1 MSTTTTDTYT
11 AAIGAF
17 HPTSTSTN
25 YNYVE
30 NLLVQNCTINGS
42 GSAIYLRAYSSSSST
57 YRSTG
62 NRILN
67 NTIKDYYY
75 YGIYF
80 DYYHSDPQ
88 VVGNDLEQRVAG
100 SNNNGYGIYF
110 YRTQEGGLIAKNR
123 VVGRGYGI
131 NIYYYIN
138 YYSINTNRLKIH
150 NNMVTMVEPATS
162 STQDQYGIRAYYR
175 VKYLDVYNNSINI
188 IPRNDA
194 NNDQYGLHLDYYNS
208 SYDIDWRIRNN
219 LVQVDKSANGGTPG
233 RPWLIWNDNDA
244 MITQMDNNV
253 YFSHHTSGNTFRWDN
268 VDRDWNSLPKT
279 TFNANSLWGEAY
291 YVSPTDL
298 HARSHKAYLAGAN
311 LGILDDFD
319 GEARGATPCIGAD
332 EYPAPPPEY
341 DIQVTKTL
349 GNYADNKWA
358 RLEGVAAHTV
368 RAIVENIGLKDN
380 PSTLDVGYAT
390 SPMNVPGD
398 ADVLETFTPSWNGNQ
413 AVLEFTQQVT
423 GLAPTPMLTVYTRSF
438 EPNDLVTANDQA
450 MDTQQIFDEKVHG
463 YEDFDAFQ
471 APYFSYENGVLD
483 LPWTIVDNNGGDMP
497 VVAPGVGV
505 SGSQAIY
512 LDGTTNAA
520 DEWIITPAA
529 ELLPAASYRV
539 GFVLDNMQSVPV
551 SVEVAYG
558 TSPNPASMTT
568 FATFSNIG
576 NGVFTAKDL
585 WLAAGEAGD
594 PYFNTPAGSSEL
606 YYIGI
611 HVVSSAAGYQTS
623 FDNIKLDDNPSPPPK
638 IGYAPPGSPIEDFVN
653 DDSDPI
659 IVTANY
665 KQPGLIHKT
674 FQVATTTN
682 IYGFRGDMLW
692 DVESADPFITITK
705 EMPDPTEQGY
715 NFSPP
720 RPRQFQTFTLTV
732 DPSGLAPGVHM
743 GSLTFYAVLFND
755 DFPPP
760 NQGLVATN
768 QPLVVPVELR
778 ILDGSGTGSGKSSFT
793 ATLPGPFT
801 VAGSPY
807 VFVDN
812 QTNDPVVT
820 LEVTGGQIDELT
832 IHCFPNKLPQN
843 LARLLYVKRYWVFE
857 HVGAGWTANVTF
869 PYADHE
875 ASMIFDR
882 NQLRGVRQAQPLSGW
897 DVPITGTTSSSDP
910 LHSSVTVVGLNEN
923 NISGNIALAHPY
935 FMFERSSSA
944 VIPKS
949 FGMEQNYPNPFNPS
963 TSITYNVSEERYVRI
978 AVYNSLGAEVAVL
991 VDETVPAGRYE
1002 ASFDAS
1008 GLSSGTY
1015 IYRMSAGDFSQ
1026 TRTMTLSK

>member
-1 MSTTTTDTYT
+1 
-11 AAIGAF
+11 
-17 HPTSTSTN
+17 
-25 YNYVE
+25 
-30 NLLVQNCTINGS
+30 
-42 GSAIYLRAYSSSSST
+42 
-57 YRSTG
+57 
-62 NRILN
+62 
-67 NTIKDYYY
+67 
-75 YGIYF
+75 
-80 DYYHSDPQ
+80 
-88 VVGNDLEQRVAG
+88 
-100 SNNNGYGIYF
+100 
-110 YRTQEGGLIAKNR
+110 
-123 VVGRGYGI
+123 
-131 NIYYYIN
+131 
-138 YYSINTNRLKIH
+138 
-150 NNMVTMVEPATS
+150 
-162 STQDQYGIRAYYR
+162 
-175 VKYLDVYNNSINI
+175 
-188 IPRNDA
+188 
-194 NNDQYGLHLDYYNS
+194 
-208 SYDIDWRIRNN
+208 
-219 LVQVDKSANGGTPG
+219 
-233 RPWLIWNDNDA
+233 
-244 MITQMDNNV
+244 
-253 YFSHHTSGNTFRWDN
+253 
-268 VDRDWNSLPKT
+268 
-279 TFNANSLWGEAY
+279 
-291 YVSPTDL
+291 
-298 HARSHKAYLAGAN
+298 
-311 LGILDDFD
+311 
-319 GEARGATPCIGAD
+319 
-332 EYPAPPPEY
+332 
-341 DIQVTKTL
+341 
-349 GNYADNKWA
+349 
-358 RLEGVAAHTV
+358 
-368 RAIVENIGLKDN
+368 
-380 PSTLDVGYAT
+380 
-390 SPMNVPGD
+390 
-398 ADVLETFTPSWNGNQ
+398 
-413 AVLEFTQQVT
+413 
-423 GLAPTPMLTVYTRSF
+423 
-438 EPNDLVTANDQA
+438 
-450 MDTQQIFDEKVHG
+450 
-463 YEDFDAFQ
+463 
-471 APYFSYENGVLD
+471 
-483 LPWTIVDNNGGDMP
+483 
-497 VVAPGVGV
+497 
-505 SGSQAIY
+505 
-512 LDGTTNAA
+512 
-520 DEWIITPAA
+520 
-529 ELLPAASYRV
+529 
-539 GFVLDNMQSVPV
+539 
-551 SVEVAYG
+551 
-558 TSPNPASMTT
+558 
-568 FATFSNIG
+568 
-576 NGVFTAKDL
+576 
-585 WLAAGEAGD
+585 
-594 PYFNTPAGSSEL
+594 
-606 YYIGI
+606 
-611 HVVSSAAGYQTS
+611 
-623 FDNIKLDDNPSPPPK
+623 
-638 IGYAPPGSPIEDFVN
+638 
-653 DDSDPI
+653 
-659 IVTANY
+659 
-665 KQPGLIHKT
+665 
-674 FQVATTTN
+674 
-682 IYGFRGDMLW
+682 
-692 DVESADPFITITK
+692 
-705 EMPDPTEQGY
+705 MPDPTEQGY